1 MFEYLNY
8 STIYQASGDLVFEN
22 KDLEGEACFSYIFR
36 NVKNNKKKHIIY
48 SIYISTDPSYI
59 QNNKEN
65 NLCILTEEQII
76 FHISYLRFISSFKYR
91 ITKKFI
97 DDYSGFRIDLDLN
110 AIGIVHK
117 MFLTW
122 IRYLYEYPYNLVLY
136 DSFKL
141 REEKKFIEK
150 SNYLNIVNFV
160 TTFYST
166 DYIHQIPKSNHN
178 NIPEFITRKSF
189 KDRLMKCDHLNDIL
203 KNSDIKIE
211 QFTEYDEID
220 DFIEDFDNRKNKYIE
235 NLNKL
240 KQ

>member
-1 MFEYLNY
+1 
-8 STIYQASGDLVFEN
+8 
-22 KDLEGEACFSYIFR
+22 
-36 NVKNNKKKHIIY
+36 
-48 SIYISTDPSYI
+48 
-59 QNNKEN
+59 
-65 NLCILTEEQII
+65 
-76 FHISYLRFISSFKYR
+76 
-91 ITKKFI
+91 
-97 DDYSGFRIDLDLN
+97 
-110 AIGIVHK
+110 

-141 REEKKFIEK
+141 REDKRFIEK

-160 TTFYST
+160 TTFYSN
-166 DYIHQIPKSNHN
+166 DWIHQIPKSLVR
-178 NIPEFITRKSF
+178 IPEFITRKSF
-189 KDRLMKCDHLNDIL
+189 KDRLMKCDYLNDIL
-203 KNSDIKIE
+203 KNSDIQIE

>member
-8 STIYQASGDLVFEN
+8 DTIYQASGDLTFEN
-22 KDLEGEACFSYIFR
+22 KELDGNACFSYIFR
-36 NVKNNKKKHIIY
+36 NVTNRIKQHVVY
-48 SIYISTDPSYI
+48 RIYISTDPGYI
-59 QNNKEN
+59 QDYKAN
-65 NLCILTEEQII
+65 NLCILTEEQIR
-76 FHISYLRFISSFKYR
+76 FHITYLRFISSFKYK
-91 ITKKFI
+91 ITKEFI
-97 DDYSGFRIDLDLN
+97 DNYSGFRIDLDLN

-141 REEKKFIEK
+141 REEKKFLEK

-160 TTFYST
+160 TSFYS
-166 DYIHQIPKSNHN
+166 DDFIHQIPRYIRK
-178 NIPEFITRKSF
+178 IPKFITRKSF
-189 KDRLMKCDHLNDIL
+189 KDRLMKCDRLNDIL
-203 KNSDIKIE
+203 ENSGIRIE
-211 QFTEYDEID
+211 RFDEYGEID

>member
-1 MFEYLNY
+1 MFEYLSY

-22 KDLEGEACFSYIFR
+22 KDLEGQACFSYIFR
-36 NVKNNKKKHIIY
+36 NVRNNKKQHIIY
-48 SIYISTDPSYI
+48 SIYISTDPSFI
-59 QNNKEN
+59 QDNRES
-65 NLCILTEEQII
+65 NLCILTEEQIR
-76 FHISYLRFISSFKYR
+76 FHMSYLRFISSFKYK

-97 DDYSGFRIDLDLN
+97 DNYSGFRIDLDLN
-110 AIGIVHK
+110 AIGNVHK

-141 REEKKFIEK
+141 REEKRFIEK

-160 TTFYST
+160 TTFYSN
-166 DYIHQIPKSNHN
+166 DWIHQIPKSHH

-203 KNSDIKIE
+203 KNSNIQIAL
-211 QFTEYDEID
+211 FTEYDEID
-220 DFIEDFDNRKNKYIE
+220 DFIKDFDNRKNKYIE
-235 NLNKL
+235 TLNKL

>member
-22 KDLEGEACFSYIFR
+22 KDLEGQACFSYIFR
-36 NVKNNKKKHIIY
+36 NVRNNKKQHIIY

-59 QNNKEN
+59 QDNSEN
-65 NLCILTEEQII
+65 NLCILTEEQIR
-76 FHISYLRFISSFKYR
+76 FHMSYLRFISSFKYK

-110 AIGIVHK
+110 AIGNVHK

-141 REEKKFIEK
+141 REEKRFIEK

-160 TTFYST
+160 TVFYSI
-166 DYIHQIPKSNHN
+166 DWIHQIPKSYYK
-178 NIPEFITRKSF
+178 IPKFITRKSF
-189 KDRLMKCDHLNDIL
+189 KDRLMKCDCLNNIL
-203 KNSDIKIE
+203 ENSNIRIA
-211 QFTEYDEID
+211 QFTEYDKID
-220 DFIEDFDNRKNKYIE
+220 DFIKDFDNRKNKYIE
-235 NLNKL
+235 TLNKL